1 MSLPRIPP
9 AVLVALIVLLPGE
22 TSWPASSSEP
32 FHFVAFGDMPYHT
45 PRDYLRMQ
53 NVVDAINAAHPV
65 FAIHVGDLKGGGR
78 LCDQETYARVKSYF
92 DAIDPALVYTPG
104 DNDWSDCDRLAAGG
118 YDPRERLAFLRRMF
132 FPEPRSLGRAPI
144 AVERQSDRRPE
155 DGLPENLTWDH
166 GGIVFAT
173 IHVVGADDN
182 LSDDPEEFEA
192 RRKANL
198 AWIDEAFTH
207 AAALDS
213 TAVVIALQADMFR
226 PFASDAAFGGIR
238 NALARAAD
246 AFGRPVL
253 LINGDGH
260 TYTVDRPLGL
270 PGSETP
276 LPNVTRVEVFG
287 DEEMHAVRIDVDPD
301 AAEVFTVTPLYVE
314 ANR

>member
-1 MSLPRIPP
+1 MALSRI
-9 AVLVALIVLLPGE
+9 LTTVALTLAMLLPGE
-22 TSWPASSSEP
+22 AARPASP
-32 FHFVAFGDMPYHT
+32 QAFQFVAFGDMPYNT
-45 PRDYLRMQ
+45 PRDYARMQ
-53 NVVDAINAAHPV
+53 NVVDAVNAAHPA

-78 LCDQETYARVKSYF
+78 LCDDETYARVKTYF
-92 DAIDPALVYTPG
+92 DAVDPALIYTPG

-132 FPEPRSLGRAPI
+132 FAEPRSLGRMPI

-155 DGLPENLTWDH
+155 DGLPENLTWDY
-166 GGIVFAT
+166 GGIVFST

-182 LSDDPEEFEA
+182 LSDDRDEFEA

-198 AWIDEAFTH
+198 TWIDEAFTH

-213 TAVVIALQADMFR
+213 PAVVFAFQADMFR
-226 PFASDAAFGGIR
+226 PFAGGAAFGGIV

-253 LINGDGH
+253 LVHGDGH

-270 PGSETP
+270 PGSETS
-276 LPNVTRVEVFG
+276 LPNVKRVEVFG
-287 DEEMHAVRIDVDPD
+287 DEEMHAVRIDVDPN
-301 AAEVFTVTPLYVE
+301 APEVFTVSPLYVE

>member
-1 MSLPRIPP
+1 MSPPRILPAAL
-9 AVLVALIVLLPGE
+9 AVLAILSAPE
-22 TSWPASSSEP
+22 AARPASQDR
-32 FHFVAFGDMPYHT
+32 FHFVAFGDMPYNT
-45 PRDYLRMQ
+45 PRDYPRMQ
-53 NVVDAINAAHPV
+53 NVVDAIDAVHPA

-78 LCDQETYARVKSYF
+78 LCDDETYTRVKSYF
-92 DAIDPALVYTPG
+92 DAIDPALIYTPG

-118 YDPRERLAFLRRMF
+118 YDPRERLAFLRRVF
-132 FPEPRSLGRAPI
+132 FAEPRSLGRTPI
-144 AVERQSDRRPE
+144 AVERQSDRRPD
-155 DGLPENLTWDH
+155 DGLPENLTWDY

-182 LSDDPEEFEA
+182 LSDDPDEFEA

-213 TAVVIALQADMFR
+213 PAIVIAFQADMFR

-238 NALARAAD
+238 DALARAAD

-253 LINGDGH
+253 LVNGDGH
-260 TYTVDRPLGL
+260 TYTVDKPLGL
-270 PGSETP
+270 PGSETS

-301 AAEVFTVTPLYVE
+301 AGEIFTVSPLYVE